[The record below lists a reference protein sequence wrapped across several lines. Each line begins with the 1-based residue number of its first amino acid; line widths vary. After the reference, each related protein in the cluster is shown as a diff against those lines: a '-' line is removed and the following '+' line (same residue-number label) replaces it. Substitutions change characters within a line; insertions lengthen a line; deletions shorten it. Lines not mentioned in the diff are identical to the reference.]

1 MTTDEEQQQKQQK
14 RESHQNQDVN
24 LDLTIGLAP
33 AKTFSPNSAE
43 SRLQQ
48 PVSSPC
54 HLFGSVLTRP
64 GCLCWQMDGERRELC
79 RNCQNQN
86 QSSKSNHN
94 NNGLYYRYY

>member
-1 MTTDEEQQQKQQK
+1 MTTDEEQQQKQLK

-54 HLFGSVLTRP
+54 HLFRQCVNSAWLFVLANGWRKKGTVY
-64 GCLCWQMDGERRELC
+64 ELPE
-79 RNCQNQN
+79 
-86 QSSKSNHN
+86 SESELKK
-94 NNGLYYRYY
+94 